1 MVEYPEDLVAQQRA
15 GLLVMYLMLGRSYT
29 VDDAARLL
37 GLKPRGARYLLQKL
51 SGVLPIAQEDG
62 AWQWVR

>member
-51 SGVLPIAQEDG
+51 SGVLPITQDG
-62 AWQWVR
+62 PYWLWVR